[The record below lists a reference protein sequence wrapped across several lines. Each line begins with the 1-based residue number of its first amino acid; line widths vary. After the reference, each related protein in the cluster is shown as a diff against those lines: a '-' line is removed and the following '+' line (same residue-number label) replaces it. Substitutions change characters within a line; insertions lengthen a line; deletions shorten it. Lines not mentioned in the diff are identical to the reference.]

1 MARND
6 IENIDDLFS
15 DAILGDNTPLD
26 AYGNPFEETDD
37 LSSSDDDFIVLD
49 EEGATNMFDTL
60 DDGTTTLDF
69 DVIEEKHTEEPKVL
83 EPPSDDFDVFD
94 EEDDEEEVDEIE
106 IEDRRARKSG
116 KMVSGIDEEKE
127 VTETKKQTRTDK
139 TRTRASAPE
148 PVAQR
153 AKKERASVPDE
164 DVTEVEVP
172 DWVVSL
178 RSKLL
183 ASVAHAFLLSGNV
196 RDYMVR
202 DITITDGIV
211 QVLDPE
217 FEKFDVIAEY
227 DQAHGLSFYGD
238 EIELE
243 GGGFLSDLYR
253 ERFLAQMKDAQEKM
267 SLAVT
272 DDIPNRDPVLLFTVM
287 SYLFDHPSEESDARI
302 LLFIDYSDFL
312 VPDASAAQMK
322 PEERKLAITLADI
335 GRSQRADEAGNCLIF
350 ITDDATQLSTR
361 IRSAESRI
369 EHIKIPIPEYEERE
383 DFIENVLDV
392 EDNTLSDGT
401 QIFEHPDS
409 IEKSVF
415 AVNTAGLSRMQIE
428 DIVLRCLSEDEPLSM
443 RIMKDRKNDI
453 IREDYDEVLEIVDPD
468 FGFERI
474 GGLEPLKRMF
484 MEEIIEPIHSRELEA
499 VPMGIMLMGPP
510 GTSKAQT
517 DNCVI
522 HTYDQGEKYVKDI
535 VPGDKIFGLDGNPY
549 DVLFVTVKGELEVYE
564 VVLRDG
570 RKIRCSGDHPFIVLE
585 KTHNLWRE
593 KMMTPQEMIDKG
605 VTVITPA
612 DRRRG
617 QTTSKR
623 ARFFLPQPAV
633 VQYPEKELPLDPYV
647 MGCFLGDGCKNANGN
662 FELSAADEDEETVAC
677 IAEVLGAEKYV
688 KLGKESHSWEFYSQY
703 SEDATKNKML
713 KIHDIA
719 PEYKKLLSA
728 TYCHDKY
735 IPREYLES
743 SVEQRFELLRGLM
756 DTDGCIKDSRKYKDK
771 TPRYHME
778 FTTTAIQLR
787 DDFME
792 LVYSLGYNCSYSV
805 TERKDTPIYEYG
817 EDSGYEYKHDLYTI
831 RINIPNEEKPKFF
844 RLSRK
849 KAIAEAAAASKS
861 KARDYSRIPIA
872 EVRKT
877 GEMEGMRCIAVNSPD
892 HLYLVNDFIPT
903 HNTFLSKAVAHEAGM
918 NFVALNLNRIMEK
931 WVGSTERNLDRA
943 LDCAMAMAP
952 TIVFI
957 DEIDEALP
965 NRADPNA
972 SAVNKRINQRLL
984 TFFSDTSHRGEV
996 MILAATNYPEK
1007 VDPAFKR
1014 AGRFDMRFPMFAPDE
1029 FDRMR
1034 IMQVIAKARG
1044 YEFSWFESPDKE
1056 VANPFAN
1063 LRNWLEAGNV
1073 PLNEK
1078 FVGDRDSW
1086 SYTVKN
1092 SLNQDVKHEIF
1103 LPKKLI
1109 SIIDKKKITLQQ
1121 LYEAMRIL
1129 FEDLPVRTPD
1139 ASTGEI
1145 ETDEVFF
1152 AKIKNYLEGRTDVI
1166 GSNAKN
1172 IGALMARA
1180 KRWEQIYRPFAA
1192 QTFQMTGAEL
1202 DVVMNKAITLW
1213 KRWVRSH
1220 PDGVERLIAMKAI
1233 KHDKDIPWNPFLL
1246 DACRKTVNA
1255 VAGIKLME
1263 DNALL
1268 NTSDLDFIPD
1278 AMYAE
1283 TDDGRQISYHERQE
1297 ELVAGQT
1304 KAQLKKDR
1312 VK

>member
-1 MARND
+1 MAKND

-15 DAILGDNTPLD
+15 DAILGDDHPLD
-26 AYGNPFEETDD
+26 AYGNPFEETDEVVG
-37 LSSSDDDFIVLD
+37 SDDEYIVLD
-49 EEGATNMFDTL
+49 ADGASSMFDPMPDESDSEDETDGF
-60 DDGTTTLDF
+60 DDLAGF
-69 DVIEEKHTEEPKVL
+69 EEP
-83 EPPSDDFDVFD
+83 DV
-94 EEDDEEEVDEIE
+94 EEEEPVLE
-106 IEDRRARKSG
+106 IEDRRNSKNENVLPAVEPQPGKKDRKPSQSRA
-116 KMVSGIDEEKE
+116 K
-127 VTETKKQTRTDK
+127 
-139 TRTRASAPE
+139 ASAPE
-148 PVAQR
+148 PAPARTRSQKSYSDDDVA
-153 AKKERASVPDE
+153 
-164 DVTEVEVP
+164 EVEVP

-183 ASVAHAFLLSGNV
+183 SSVAHAFLLSGNV
-196 RDYMVR
+196 RDYMIR
-202 DITITDGIV
+202 DITIKDGIV

-217 FEKFDVIAEY
+217 FDKFDVIAEY

-243 GGGFLSDLYR
+243 DGGFLADIYR
-253 ERFLAQMKDAQEKM
+253 ERFLTQMREAQEKM

-287 SYLFDHPSEESDARI
+287 SYLFDHRSEESDARI

-350 ITDDATQLSTR
+350 ITDDVTQLSTR

-369 EHIKIPIPEYEERE
+369 EHIKIPIPEYDERA

-392 EDNTLSDGT
+392 DDNTLSDGT

-409 IEKSVF
+409 IDKGVF
-415 AVNTAGLSRMQIE
+415 AVNTAGLSRIQIE

-453 IREDYDEVLEIVDPD
+453 IHEDYDEVLEIIDPEH
-468 FGFERI
+468 GFERI
-474 GGLEPLKRMF
+474 GGMDMLKGMF
-484 MEEIIEPIHSRELEA
+484 TEEVIEPVHARELEA
-499 VPMGIMLMGPP
+499 VPMGILLMGPP
-510 GTSKAQT
+510 GSGKT
-517 DNCVI
+517 
-522 HTYDQGEKYVKDI
+522 
-535 VPGDKIFGLDGNPY
+535 
-549 DVLFVTVKGELEVYE
+549 VL
-564 VVLRDG
+564 
-570 RKIRCSGDHPFIVLE
+570 C
-585 KTHNLWRE
+585 
-593 KMMTPQEMIDKG
+593 
-605 VTVITPA
+605 
-612 DRRRG
+612 
-617 QTTSKR
+617 
-623 ARFFLPQPAV
+623 
-633 VQYPEKELPLDPYV
+633 
-647 MGCFLGDGCKNANGN
+647 
-662 FELSAADEDEETVAC
+662 
-677 IAEVLGAEKYV
+677 
-688 KLGKESHSWEFYSQY
+688 
-703 SEDATKNKML
+703 
-713 KIHDIA
+713 
-719 PEYKKLLSA
+719 
-728 TYCHDKY
+728 
-735 IPREYLES
+735 
-743 SVEQRFELLRGLM
+743 
-756 DTDGCIKDSRKYKDK
+756 
-771 TPRYHME
+771 
-778 FTTTAIQLR
+778 
-787 DDFME
+787 
-792 LVYSLGYNCSYSV
+792 
-805 TERKDTPIYEYG
+805 
-817 EDSGYEYKHDLYTI
+817 
-831 RINIPNEEKPKFF
+831 
-844 RLSRK
+844 
-849 KAIAEAAAASKS
+849 
-861 KARDYSRIPIA
+861 
-872 EVRKT
+872 
-877 GEMEGMRCIAVNSPD
+877 
-892 HLYLVNDFIPT
+892 
-903 HNTFLSKAVAHEAGM
+903 KAVAHEAGM

-952 TIVFI
+952 TIIFI

-972 SAVNKRINQRLL
+972 SSVNKRINQRLL
-984 TFFSDTSHRGEV
+984 TFFSDTSHRGQV
-996 MILAATNYPEK
+996 IILAATNYPEK

-1056 VANPFAN
+1056 VANPFGN

-1073 PLNEK
+1073 PVNEK

-1109 SIIDKKKITLQQ
+1109 SIIDKNKITLQQ

-1129 FEDLPVRTPD
+1129 FEDLPARTPD

-1152 AKIKNYLEGRTDVI
+1152 KKIRAYLEGRTDVI
-1166 GSNAKN
+1166 GSQSKN
-1172 IGALMARA
+1172 IDALMNRA
-1180 KRWEQIYRPFAA
+1180 KRWELIYKPFSA

-1213 KRWVRSH
+1213 KRWTRSH
-1220 PDGVERLIAMKAI
+1220 PDGVERLINMKAI
-1233 KHDKDIPWNPFLL
+1233 KHDRDIPWHPFLL

-1304 KAQLKKDR
+1304 KAQLKKDKNR
-1312 VK
+1312 